1 MVLDRTV
8 VSFFVLF
15 SIVYFLE
22 AIGGFYMTSA
32 VVAIEKQFQIPSKIS
47 GMMVSAGDFGYIPS
61 VVIVSYLGG
70 KGNRAKWIGG
80 GCMLIAIANL
90 LISTSNF
97 LFPVER
103 VDLKTSDFQETIERD
118 ISRMANEGASI
129 PYLLPH
135 EIRRIVAGKGGL
147 PATLQQCEKLIDRN
161 QSSTLCNTIQS
172 ILHVHN
178 PSTITEVENLRA
190 ITATTYAFCS
200 KSLNRLR
207 AMMDKVR
214 CTRDA
219 SYFGPTATIFFGL
232 FLLGIGRTMPYSLG
246 LPLVDDN
253 VKKANLP
260 LYFAG
265 MFFIRILGPVIGLMM
280 GSVFNKYY
288 YTFDPPQGLT
298 PRDPMWIGRWWCGF
312 LVMGFLLFG
321 PSLALFCFK
330 THPSYHE
337 EDENREDGAKDDLLK
352 GKSGSK
358 KKPRRLALVDRH
370 AERTADG
377 KTVVPDTFQEKMDDF
392 VITMKSVI
400 TQPVYVGLLVGRII
414 DVMAFKGFF
423 VFLPKYLEIHF
434 GVPQYK
440 INFYMGLIGIVG
452 FAIGVSLGSLLMRFL
467 RLEGRKAAA
476 WVAICS
482 LLAAL
487 LSFLNAGVGCQ
498 STMSQL
504 GEIASRGA
512 PNTTAVC
519 SRNCYCEN
527 VPIYPVC
534 DPQGNVYY
542 SPCHAGCPS
551 PNPAEFAL
559 LDPKLPPTFANC
571 SCVKQDAERRVSRD
585 YCVTDDCNWKIK
597 VYFLNM
603 ALGGVVGGLGVTPGM
618 LIMLRSV
625 PPRHRSVSLG
635 FSGFLVSILATLPS
649 PIIWGAIID
658 YFCVQWEKKC
668 DGRGACVLYSTEK
681 LRIWMHGIY
690 GGLRLLALLADFY
703 VLYHAKGLK
712 IMGEEKEEEE
722 DNKDS
727 TNEHIEENNDKLNDD
742 PLPKQF
748 KPKDEQ
754 DISRTSTN
762 ESKNAA

>member
-1 MVLDRTV
+1 MALDRTV
-8 VSFFVLF
+8 VGFFVLF
-15 SIVYFLE
+15 SVVYFLE

-61 VVIVSYLGG
+61 IVIVSYLGG

-80 GCMLIAIANL
+80 GCMLIAIANI

-103 VDLKTSDFQETIERD
+103 VDLKTSDFEEAIERD
-118 ISRMANEGASI
+118 ISRMSNANSRI
-129 PYLLPH
+129 LQLLPN
-135 EIRRIVAGKGGL
+135 EIRQIVSGKGGL
-147 PATLQQCEKLIDRN
+147 PAALQQCEKLIDRN
-161 QSSTLCNTIQS
+161 QSSILCNTLQDR
-172 ILHVHN
+172 LHKHN
-178 PSTITEVENLRA
+178 PSSVEDVENLRA
-190 ITATTYAFCS
+190 ITATSYAFCS
-200 KSLNRLR
+200 RSLNRLR
-207 AMMDKVR
+207 SMMDKAR
-214 CTRDA
+214 CKRDS
-219 SYFGPTATIFFGL
+219 SYVGPTATIFFGL

-260 LYFAG
+260 IYFAG
-265 MFFIRILGPVIGLMM
+265 MFFIRLLGPVLGLMM
-280 GSVFNKYY
+280 GSIFNKYY

-298 PRDPMWIGRWWCGF
+298 PRDPMWIGCWWFGF
-312 LVMGFLLFG
+312 LIIGCLLFG
-321 PSLALFCFK
+321 PSLGLFCYR
-330 THPSYHE
+330 TSSTYHE
-337 EDENREDGAKDDLLK
+337 EDNGEGGVKEDLLDEE
-352 GKSGSK
+352 GKQK
-358 KKPRRLALVDRH
+358 KKPRQLALVDRH

-377 KTVVPDTFQEKMDDF
+377 KTVVPGTFKEKMDDF
-392 VITMKSVI
+392 IVTLKSVI
-400 TQPVYVGLLVGRII
+400 TQPVYVGILVGRVI

-452 FAIGVSLGSLLMRFL
+452 FAIGVCSGSLIMKFL
-467 RLEGRKAAA
+467 KLEGRKAAA

-482 LLAAL
+482 LLAAC

-504 GEIASRGA
+504 GELAAKGSLNSTLG
-512 PNTTAVC
+512 C
-519 SRNCYCEN
+519 SSNCYCDN

-551 PNPAEFAL
+551 PDPAVFAQ
-559 LDPKLPPTFANC
+559 LDPKLPPTFSNC
-571 SCVKQDAERRVSRD
+571 SCVKTSDKHVSRD
-585 YCVTDDCNWKIK
+585 YCITDDCNWKIK
-597 VYFLNM
+597 LYFLNM
-603 ALGGVVGGLGVTPGM
+603 ALGGVIGGLGVTPGM

-635 FSGFLVSILATLPS
+635 FSGFLVSTLATLPS
-649 PIIWGAIID
+649 PIFWGAIID
-658 YFCVQWEKKC
+658 YFCVQWENKC
-668 DGRGACVLYSTEK
+668 DGRGACVLYGTEQ
-681 LRIWMHGIY
+681 LRIWMHSIY

-712 IMGEEKEEEE
+712 IVEEHEDDEVQPHKATENNKKDNLLPTEQDARPPQEKEAQPQG
-722 DNKDS
+722 NK
-727 TNEHIEENNDKLNDD
+727 E
-742 PLPKQF
+742 
-748 KPKDEQ
+748 
-754 DISRTSTN
+754 
-762 ESKNAA
+762 